1 MALGQTL
8 RAGALLLAVAMCAA
22 SGCGLP
28 DARPDIPPPTDAD
41 SSQTGRQFAF
51 RVPESTVA
59 PFRGVEVYYRFAE
72 VGTVLDRFLE
82 SNSDLEQGFHLLRS
96 SEDRHPSPA
105 LPLIDRPG
113 ANVVVTVDFSG
124 VTFGTDPFVTY
135 LDRDGTERRVSLRR
149 GINQSDGQYER
160 FACEEFDSDDDD
172 VDLVG
177 VVEELADTED
187 CEQVQLQL
195 YALSYGRTDVFT
207 VYSDALHLGTIDVT
221 FGRP

>member
-1 MALGQTL
+1 VALGQTL
-8 RAGALLLAVAMCAA
+8 RAGALLLAVAICAA

-41 SSQTGRQFAF
+41 SSQTGRQFTF

-82 SNSDLEQGFHLLRS
+82 SNTDLLEQRFRRLAS
-96 SEDRHPSPA
+96 SNDRYPSPT
-105 LPLIDRPG
+105 LPLIDQPG
-113 ANVVVTVDFSG
+113 ADVVVTVDFSG
-124 VTFGTDPFVTY
+124 VTFGMDPVVTY
-135 LDRDGTERRVSLRR
+135 LDRDGNARRLSLRR
-149 GINQSDGQYER
+149 AVDQSDGQYDR

-172 VDLVG
+172 VDG

-207 VYSDALHLGTIDVT
+207 VYSDALHLGAIDLT